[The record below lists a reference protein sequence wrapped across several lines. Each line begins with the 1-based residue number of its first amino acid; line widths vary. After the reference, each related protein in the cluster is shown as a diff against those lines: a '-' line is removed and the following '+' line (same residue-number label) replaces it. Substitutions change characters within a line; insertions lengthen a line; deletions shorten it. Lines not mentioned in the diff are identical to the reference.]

1 MSAELV
7 SVYHLLN
14 EGIYWQEI
22 VWIERKFVEK
32 MNDYNTKQQQKQETQ
47 QMEWK
52 WSWQDEF
59 LKWLCGYANTDGGI
73 LYIGVNDDG
82 YVVGIKDAKRLLE
95 GLPNKINDKLGIIA
109 SINLHQTNGA
119 ENIRYGNCIPANIS
133 EKLINQYTC
142 GKLNSKVIESTDQ
155 RYNSIVMMEKEN
167 KIWEDSD
174 GTRDYISIEIIKYP
188 FAISCDGKYY
198 KRSGSTLHELN
209 GFELQNFLLERAGK
223 TWDTVPVPEVSVSDL
238 SKDAL
243 EAFRKK
249 AVKSNRMTES
259 EVNVSDEL
267 LLRNLKLFDGE
278 YLTRAAILLFHPTP
292 ERYVTGSYIKIGY
305 FSLVGAFGEDA
316 ELIEDLQYQDVV
328 EGPLLL
334 QTDKA
339 IGLIFTKYFKALVD
353 YEGIQRTETFMLT
366 RGMVRELLL
375 NAVNHKDYA
384 TGVPIQVSIY
394 EDRIVIF
401 NMGSWSKRV
410 PADERVYNKH
420 ESVPYNPKIADVS
433 FRSGDVEAWGRGFLK
448 IKTECKKINA
458 PLPLIDAENGGVLI
472 SASGCE
478 KYMSMLRYG
487 QYGQVGA
494 DGIWRDEENA
504 GKKSGDKKA
513 AIKSGDKKAAI
524 KSGDKKVT
532 KKTQMQY
539 DKILAFMEEGK
550 EYGIWDFCELLN
562 LKESRTKDILKGLSD
577 YIEIIG
583 SNRDR
588 RYRKK

>member
-1 MSAELV
+1 MD
-7 SVYHLLN
+7 
-14 EGIYWQEI
+14 
-22 VWIERKFVEK
+22 K
-32 MNDYNTKQQQKQETQ
+32 MNAYNKRQQHNQESQ
-47 QMEWK
+47 QIEWK
-52 WSWQDEF
+52 WSWQDEY
-59 LKWLCGYANTDGGI
+59 LKWLCGYANTEGGI

-82 YVVGIKDAKRLLE
+82 YVVGIKDSKRMLE
-95 GLPNKINDKLGIIA
+95 GLPNKIHDKLGIIA
-109 SINLHQTNGA
+109 SIHIYKANGA
-119 ENIRYGNCIPANIS
+119 ENIRYGNHIPPNIS
-133 EKLINQYTC
+133 EKLINQYAC
-142 GKLNSKVIESTDQ
+142 GKLDSERIESTDKRQ
-155 RYNSIVMMEKEN
+155 KSLALIEREN
-167 KIWEDSD
+167 QIWEEAD
-174 GTRDYISIEIIKYP
+174 GTREYISIEIIKYP

-243 EAFRKK
+243 EAFREK

-305 FSLVGAFGEDA
+305 FALVGAFGENA
-316 ELIEDLQYQDVV
+316 EPIEDLQYQDVV

-334 QTDKA
+334 QVDKA
-339 IGLIFTKYFKALVD
+339 IDLIFTKYFRALVD
-353 YEGIQRTETFMLT
+353 YEGIQRTETYMLT
-366 RGMVRELLL
+366 RGMIRELLL
-375 NAVNHKDYA
+375 NSVNHKDYA
-384 TGVPIQVSIY
+384 TGVPVQVSIY

-410 PADERVYNKH
+410 PTDERVYEKH
-420 ESVPYNPKIADVS
+420 ESVPHNPKIADVS

-448 IKTECKKINA
+448 IKAECKKVNA
-458 PLPLIDAENGGVLI
+458 PLPLIDAENGGVSI
-472 SASGCE
+472 SAYGCE
-478 KYMSMLRYG
+478 KYISMLRYG

-494 DGIWRDEENA
+494 DGIWRNKEKADE
-504 GKKSGDKKA
+504 
-513 AIKSGDKKAAI
+513 KSGDKKAAI

-539 DKILAFMEEGK
+539 DRILAYMEKGK
-550 EYGIWDFCELLN
+550 EYGIRDFCELLD
-562 LKESRTKDILKGLSD
+562 LKESRTKVILQGLSD
-577 YIEIIG
+577 HIETVG

-588 RYRKK
+588 RYKKK

>member
-1 MSAELV
+1 MD
-7 SVYHLLN
+7 
-14 EGIYWQEI
+14 
-22 VWIERKFVEK
+22 
-32 MNDYNTKQQQKQETQ
+32 DYKVKQQNQESQ
-47 QMEWK
+47 QIEWK

-59 LKWLCGYANTDGGI
+59 LKWLCGYANTEGGI

-82 YVVGIKDAKRLLE
+82 YVVGIDDSKRLLE
-95 GLPNKINDKLGIIA
+95 SLPNKINDKLGIIA
-109 SINLHQTNGA
+109 SINIYKANGA
-119 ENIRYGNCIPANIS
+119 ENVRYGNHIPKSIS
-133 EKLINQYTC
+133 GKLINQYAC
-142 GKLNSKVIESTDQ
+142 GKINSETIETTDKC
-155 RYNSIVMMEKEN
+155 YNSLMAIEKEN
-167 KIWEDSD
+167 SIWEAED
-174 GTRDYISIEIIKYP
+174 GTREYMSIEIIKYP

-209 GFELQNFLLERAGK
+209 GFELQNFLLERAGR
-223 TWDTVPVPEVSVSDL
+223 TWDAVPIPEVGVSDL

-278 YLTRAAILLFHPTP
+278 YLTRAAILLFHSTP

-305 FSLVGAFGEDA
+305 FSLVGAFGDNA
-316 ELIEDLQYQDVV
+316 EPIEDLQYQDVV
-328 EGPLLL
+328 DGPLLL
-334 QTDKA
+334 QADKA
-339 IGLIFTKYFKALVD
+339 IELIFTKYFKALVD
-353 YEGIQRTETFMLT
+353 YEGIQRTETYMLT
-366 RGMVRELLL
+366 RAVIRELLL

-384 TGVPIQVSIY
+384 TGVPIQVSVY

-410 PADERVYNKH
+410 PTDEHIYEKH
-420 ESVPYNPKIADVS
+420 ESVPHNPKIADVA
-433 FRSGDVEAWGRGFLK
+433 FRSGDVESWGRGFLK
-448 IKTECKKINA
+448 IKAECKKVNA
-458 PLPLIDAENGGVLI
+458 PLPLIDAENGGVSI

-478 KYMSMLRYG
+478 KYMSILRYG

-494 DGIWRDEENA
+494 DGIWRSKEDVDE
-504 GKKSGDKKA
+504 KSGDKKT
-513 AIKSGDKKAAI
+513 AIKSGDKKT
-524 KSGDKKVT
+524 T

-550 EYGIWDFCELLN
+550 EYGIWDFCELLD
-562 LKESRTKDILKGLSD
+562 LKESRTKKILQGLSG
-577 YIEIIG
+577 YIEIVG

-588 RYRKK
+588 RYKKKRR